1 LKTKITG
8 ARETDVYTIRNLK
21 WIESQFK
28 KNGGALEDFAT
39 YKKSLQYPLE
49 GHYNRL
55 MAYLKRREATKDERD
70 DRQETSQGHSI
81 AKMGTMGVEDC
92 RDVEEDADGS
102 WLGNQLLKLLEQG

>member
-39 YKKSLQYPLE
+39 YKRNLRYPLE
-49 GHYNRL
+49 DHYNRL
-55 MAYLKRREATKDERD
+55 MAYLNRREATNEERE
-70 DRQETSQGHSI
+70 DRQDTSRGHST
-81 AKMGTMGVEDC
+81 AKMGTMGAEDC
-92 RDVEEDADGS
+92 EDVQGGDGS
-102 WLGNQLLKLLEQG
+102 WPGNQLLKLLEQS